1 MPRYVYK
8 CLDCECFFEATH
20 HHRDTQETCLSCNGI
35 EIYKYL
41 GNPINVR
48 KEESFKKSNKNK
60 TGSVVN
66 STIEELKQELK
77 QDKAKRKKDA

>member
-1 MPRYVYK
+1 M
-8 CLDCECFFEATH
+8 
-20 HHRDTQETCLSCNGI
+20 SCKGT

-48 KEESFKKSNKNK
+48 KEESFKKSGKNK

-66 STIEELKQELK
+66 STIEELKQELD
-77 QDKAKRKKDA
+77 QDKAKRRKDA